1 MPPMAVGQSLICQLT
16 HRYRGQAPS
25 HILIYI
31 LSVQYGSAGSLGL
44 ATTGYKQPRQHHQQ
58 AQNARRDDFDPM
70 GLLEQFTRCQTLAWI
85 ESPHPKR

>member
-1 MPPMAVGQSLICQLT
+1 MAVGQSLICQLT

-31 LSVQYGSAGSLGL
+31 LSVQYGSAGSLGF

-58 AQNARRDDFDPM
+58 AQNARRDELP
-70 GLLEQFTRCQTLAWI
+70 GTV
-85 ESPHPKR
+85 HPLPYIGVDRIAASQALTNSAD